1 MEKKSSESIW
11 KWKTIRS
18 SQWRQVCLNPS
29 HSRSAWPMSLNQN
42 IIYSPTLL
50 CPSEPRLFVATR
62 AGVCLGFS
70 HTQTQTAS
78 DVWQVLS
85 SSHVSS
91 CVPDLLRSETP
102 CLHGRFPWQT
112 RCARALASWNKHI
125 HFGYHWRKT
134 FNAVRV
140 YVDICGWGTGK
151 FAHQSVY
158 GRNVFLFQRPKH
170 LHLPKTSGFWSLVT
184 VAMEEVRWKVI

>member
-1 MEKKSSESIW
+1 MENDPKLPVAAGLFEPVPFS
-11 KWKTIRS
+11 
-18 SQWRQVCLNPS
+18 VCVANVTQPKYYLLTNAALPFRTPS
-29 HSRSAWPMSLNQN
+29 VCGHP
-42 IIYSPTLL
+42 
-50 CPSEPRLFVATR
+50 CGGLFRFLTHPNHQA
-62 AGVCLGFS
+62 
-70 HTQTQTAS
+70 AS

-112 RCARALASWNKHI
+112 RCARALASRNKHI

-151 FAHQSVY
+151 FAHQGVY
-158 GRNVFLFQRPKH
+158 GRNLFLFQRPKH

-184 VAMEEVRWKVI
+184 VAMEEVR